1 MFGKTCSGTGNC
13 WIYDG
18 QTLRY
23 LMNFSAALFI
33 FLGTLVDVGVWHF
46 VKDLKI
52 FDDEDEDE
60 KNEITTV
67 RL

>member
-1 MFGKTCSGTGNC
+1 
-13 WIYDG
+13 
-18 QTLRY
+18 
-23 LMNFSAALFI
+23 MNFSAALFI
-33 FLGTLVDVGVWHF
+33 ALGTLVDVGVWHY

-60 KNEITTV
+60 KNGITSI